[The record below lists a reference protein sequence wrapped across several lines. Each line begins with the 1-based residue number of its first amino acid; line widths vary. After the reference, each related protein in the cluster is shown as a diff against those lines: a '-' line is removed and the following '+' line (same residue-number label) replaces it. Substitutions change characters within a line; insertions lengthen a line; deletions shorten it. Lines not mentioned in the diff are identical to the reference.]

1 MGDLLGSPRVALLF
15 QYLFFT
21 RPSGRRP
28 SSRKLGSG
36 GSASERAGLHGEEMG
51 PARPLGGAAVALGGA
66 RMMIVCAYVGR
77 CDHTSTNAPDP
88 IRTPQLSVLGR

>member
-1 MGDLLGSPRVALLF
+1 MGVLLGSPRVASLF

-36 GSASERAGLHGEEMG
+36 GSGIRKSGAPWRRDGPREASRRRRRCPRRRAYDDCVRIHW
-51 PARPLGGAAVALGGA
+51 
-66 RMMIVCAYVGR
+66 
-77 CDHTSTNAPDP
+77 
-88 IRTPQLSVLGR
+88 Q

>member
-1 MGDLLGSPRVALLF
+1 MGDLLGSPGVAPLF

-36 GSASERAGLHGEEMG
+36 GSGIRKGDSPKTFSFLYKRAIPTSG
-51 PARPLGGAAVALGGA
+51 P
-66 RMMIVCAYVGR
+66 
-77 CDHTSTNAPDP
+77 D
-88 IRTPQLSVLGR
+88 Q